1 MLAVIRIRGETGI
14 RPQAQKTAELLRLH
28 RINHMVFVEDNEI
41 NRGMLQVAKDYVTWG
56 EVEDSTVELVLR
68 HRAQKKGHEFLD
80 EEELKED
87 SGYKTYKTLA
97 KAIQSGKIK
106 YKEIK
111 DIVPVIRL
119 NPPKGGYEAIRKP
132 FNQGGSAGYRGP
144 DINQLILKMLK
155 PGVDLNGKTEN

>member
-14 RPQAQKTAELLRLH
+14 RPQAQKTTELLRLH
-28 RINHMVFVEDNEI
+28 RINHMVFVEDTEI
-41 NRGMLQVAKDYVTWG
+41 TRGMLQVAKDYVTWG
-56 EVEDSTVELVLR
+56 EVEDSTVELVLM
-68 HRAQKKGHEFLD
+68 HRAQKKGHQYLD

-106 YKEIK
+106 YKDIR

-132 FNQGGSAGYRGP
+132 FKQGGSSGYRGN